1 MNLDVAIIGASSSG
15 LYAAELLARGGAR
28 VGVFEQY
35 PVLEPAR
42 RTLIVTP
49 QLQRVLGYE
58 YPEATLHRIDIMT
71 VATPGAEVSITLRE
85 ADVIIERNLFAQ
97 MLLKRAAATSAEIH
111 YGYRFQDVEASSKG
125 ARLRFR
131 TSNGELVHVNA
142 RAIIGADGIVSR
154 VATAAGI
161 PLPPAEPI
169 LHAEMNLP
177 SSWNPNETKVWFDT
191 DDSRYFYW
199 LVPESSER
207 GVIGLVGDGR
217 AKTRGLVETFLD
229 HHGMRAT
236 GWQGARV
243 AMHHPRL
250 RPWGRIGTTPVLL
263 IGEAA
268 GQVKV
273 TTVGGTVTG
282 LWGAAAAAQALLTG
296 TSYASALRPLKRE
309 LDVHWYIRWLLE
321 RLDNHGYDQLV
332 RLINPQ
338 IQQLL
343 SNRNRDEMAGAAWRI
358 PLMQPR
364 LLPLLLFPERFSNGG
379 NAQRPLPL
387 TVRTNR

>member
-35 PVLEPAR
+35 QVLEPAR

-49 QLQRVLGYE
+49 QLRRVLGFDFD
-58 YPEATLHRIDIMT
+58 EAILHRIDIMT
-71 VATPGAEVSITLRE
+71 VATPGEDVSITLRDP
-85 ADVIIERNLFAQ
+85 DVIIERNLFAQ
-97 MLLKRAAATSAEIH
+97 MLLKRTAATSAEIH
-111 YGYRFQDVEASSKG
+111 YGYRFQDLEATSKG

-131 TSNGELVHVNA
+131 TIGGDLVSVNA

-169 LHAEMNLP
+169 LHAEINLP
-177 SSWNPNETKVWFDT
+177 HHWDPNETKVWFDT
-191 DDSRYFYW
+191 KDSRYFYW
-199 LVPESSER
+199 LVPESTEH
-207 GVIGLVGDGR
+207 GVVGLVGDGR
-217 AKTRGLVETFLD
+217 AKTRELMEKFLD

-250 RPWGRIGTTPVLL
+250 KPWGRVGSTPVLL

-282 LWGAAAAAQALLTG
+282 LWGAAAAAESLLKG
-296 TSYASALRPLKRE
+296 TSYASELRPLKRE

-358 PLMQPR
+358 PLIQPR
-364 LLPLLLFPERFSNGG
+364 LVPLMLFPDRFGNGSMPI
-379 NAQRPLPL
+379 RPLPL